1 MWINVPSLR
10 ESLADA
16 DLYEFRQ
23 SQGKR
28 YELQSVLLL
37 FMCCDDEW
45 GAIRAGDR
53 GLVFAIR
60 QPVAEM
66 AGDQKRKRPEHGD
79 DYQDLSRS

>member
-1 MWINVPSLR
+1 MWINVPSLQ

-37 FMCCDDEW
+37 SCVAMMNALHQRWSWPVLGSVLLLSCVAMMN
-45 GAIRAGDR
+45 GAQSEQEIADWC
-53 GLVFAIR
+53 
-60 QPVAEM
+60 
-66 AGDQKRKRPEHGD
+66 
-79 DYQDLSRS
+79 SRYGQG